1 VARVELHEDDVAG
14 HRPLDGAEER
24 DGGKGGV
31 PHSDVDQGEVADGNG
46 VAALPVDEVELHAG
60 MRSGTYYEGGGA
72 PA

>member
-1 VARVELHEDDVAG
+1 
-14 HRPLDGAEER
+14 
-24 DGGKGGV
+24 
-31 PHSDVDQGEVADGNG
+31 